1 MKKYHKITPEGIR
14 DYLFEECLIHHHVE
28 HRLEEVYQN
37 RGFRQVVTPG
47 LEFYDVFDPE
57 RSGIPSETMYKLTDR
72 KGRLLVLRPDST
84 LPIARLTATRLQGQE
99 KPLRLFYTQQVYRN
113 HPGLSGHADEIM
125 QSGVE
130 LLGAGGH
137 RADLEILVT
146 AIEALSACV
155 PDFRIELGHAGFFR
169 AIVAEMQLSEELQE
183 DIRNDIETKNYPA
196 LDQVLGT
203 LPESRESDALR
214 VLPRLFGREEI
225 FEKAAG
231 LGLSDRAMQPIRYL
245 QGLYGML
252 TQLRLSDRVMVDL
265 GLVQR
270 NDYYTGIVF
279 SAYVPQA
286 GESVLTGGRY
296 DHLLALYG
304 TPMPAIGFAANV
316 DVLADVVAQQGKK
329 IEQLPP
335 QILVHG
341 EDGYE
346 IQALD
351 YAARLTERGISCEAS
366 VCDTREQAIRYAA
379 ARGIAQVD
387 FVSDETVSIMLTK
400 EENG

>member
-155 PDFRIELGHAGFFR
+155 PDFRIELGHAGFFG

>member
-14 DYLFEECLIHHHVE
+14 DYLFEECLVHHHVE
-28 HRLEEVYQN
+28 HRLGEVYHN

-169 AIVAEMQLSEELQE
+169 AIVASMGLSQEFLE
-183 DIRNDIETKNYPA
+183 DIRGFIETKNYPA
-196 LDQVLGT
+196 LDEILDT
-203 LPESRESDALR
+203 LPQSNEVSALR
-214 VLPRLFGREEI
+214 QLPRMFGREEI
-225 FEKAAG
+225 FEQAESLVLPECAKE
-231 LGLSDRAMQPIRYL
+231 PIRYL
-245 QGLYGML
+245 KKLYAML
-252 TQLRLSDRVMVDL
+252 SELQLSNRIMVDL

-279 SAYVPQA
+279 SAYVPEA
-286 GESVLTGGRY
+286 GEAVLVGGRY
-296 DHLLALYG
+296 DRLLELYG
-304 TPMPAIGFAANV
+304 APMPAIGFAANV
-316 DVLADVVAQQGKK
+316 DILADVVAAQGEQNTVLSQQV
-329 IEQLPP
+329 
-335 QILVHG
+335 LVHG
-341 EDGYE
+341 EEGFE
-346 IQALD
+346 IKALE
-351 YAARLTERGISCEAS
+351 YAARLKERGISCEFS
-366 VCDTREQAIRYAA
+366 VFEEREQAIHYAVA
-379 ARGIAQVD
+379 TGIPQVD
-387 FVSDETVSIMLTK
+387 FVSDTTVSIMLAK